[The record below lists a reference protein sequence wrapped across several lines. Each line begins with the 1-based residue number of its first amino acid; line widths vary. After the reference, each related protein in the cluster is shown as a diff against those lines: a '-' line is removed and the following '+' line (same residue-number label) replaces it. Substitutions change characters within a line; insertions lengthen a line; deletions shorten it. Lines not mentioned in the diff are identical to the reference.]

1 MHSPNENPTE
11 NASRYPASDALPL
24 LAEVWRGTVR
34 ECLHFGAWVETDA
47 EGTIRQ
53 QQGDASL
60 LTTMRSA
67 AKPWQAVPLVTH
79 PGFAALG
86 MSTEEQAICCAS
98 HPGSPRH
105 AALAASVLALSGFL
119 PDELV
124 CGIAGNPPSPLKHG
138 CSGNHAAILL
148 AAYLR
153 GLPLVGYHLHDHPIQ
168 YELTRLFAEEAGV
181 PGSAGSAGSRGMER
195 VTDGCGIPTFALSLQ
210 QMARLYARL
219 TLPTSPAAPLAA
231 AMTAYPELV
240 GSERSP
246 DVCIMQMTEG
256 AVCAKT
262 GAEGLLCLSLTGAG
276 RGIAVKII
284 DGSSRALGTVAFAAM
299 ERCGWLT
306 ETMRQHPLAATL
318 HKPLLTTPQGETVG
332 EIRAV

>member
-1 MHSPNENPTE
+1 MHSLNENPTE
-11 NASRYPASDALPL
+11 NASRYTVTEELPL

-34 ECLHFGAWVETDA
+34 ECLHLGVWVETDA
-47 EGTIRQ
+47 NGTIRQ
-53 QQGDASL
+53 QRGDASL
-60 LTTMRSA
+60 VTTMRSA

-86 MSTEEQAICCAS
+86 MNTEEQAICCAS

-119 PDELV
+119 PDDLV
-124 CGIAGNPPSPLKHG
+124 CGMAGNPPSPLKHG
-138 CSGNHAAILL
+138 CSGNHAALLL
-148 AAYLR
+148 AAHLR
-153 GLPLVGYHLHDHPIQ
+153 GLSLDGYHLPDHPIQ
-168 YELTRLFAEEAGV
+168 YELTRLFAEETGV
-181 PGSAGSAGSRGMER
+181 TGSAGSSSMER
-195 VTDGCGIPTFALSLQ
+195 VTDGCGIPTFALSLR

-219 TLPTSPAAPLAA
+219 TLPTSPAAPLTA

-240 GSERSP
+240 GPERSP
-246 DVCIMQMTEG
+246 DVLLMQMTEG

-262 GAEGLLCLSLTGAG
+262 GAEGLLCLSLTGTG

-299 ERCGWLT
+299 EQCGWLT

-318 HKPLLTTPQGETVG
+318 QKPLLTTPQGKTVG